1 MKYLSK
7 KGDELVMTKANSI
20 HVVRRFTKGYYNDNY
35 DDILTKNQPIDVRE
49 YHHSTSETD
58 AIIWDDYHC
67 DIPFDVEAY
76 VIRYRCDQT
85 ERTGKIIHYV
95 GGQPVVVYKFVS
107 KVPAAGMSISEIK
120 KISEY
125 EELKEFYEM
134 VHKIKKDDFSSVL

>member
-1 MKYLSK
+1 
-7 KGDELVMTKANSI
+7 MTKANSI

-35 DDILTKNQPIDVRE
+35 DDILTKNQPIAVRE
-49 YHHSTSETD
+49 YQHALED
-58 AIIWDDYHC
+58 NAILWNDYHC

-76 VIRYRCDQT
+76 VIRYRCDQA

-95 GGQPVVVYKFVS
+95 GGQPIVVYKFVS

-134 VHKIKKDDFSSVL
+134 VHKIKKNDFSSVL